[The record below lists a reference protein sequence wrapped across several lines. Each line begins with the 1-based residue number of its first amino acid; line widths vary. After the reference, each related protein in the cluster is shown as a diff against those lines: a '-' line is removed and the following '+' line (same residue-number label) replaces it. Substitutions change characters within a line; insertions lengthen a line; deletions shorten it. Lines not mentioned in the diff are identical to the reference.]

1 MTIQIRE
8 VSGPEREALPALE
21 RRFRVERRLRLTMRD
36 GALDYE
42 AAAVEPYDKHYPEPS
57 LGGCTTFVATI
68 GRRVVGRIDL
78 SRHWTGF
85 ASIEDLVVAPA
96 DRGKGVGF
104 ALVRGAQ
111 QWAVAAG
118 IAGLRTE
125 TQDVNVAACSLY
137 ARCLFRLSG
146 FDADLY
152 GATAD
157 SAGEIALFWY
167 WRPPYGNPAG

>member
-1 MTIQIRE
+1 MTIDIRE
-8 VSGPEREALPALE
+8 VSGPERDALPALD
-21 RRFRVERRLRLTMRD
+21 RRFRVERRLRLTLRD
-36 GALDYE
+36 GALAYE
-42 AAAVEPYDKHYPEPS
+42 AAPVEPYNKLYPEPS
-57 LGGCTTFVATI
+57 LTGCTTFVAKA
-68 GRRVVGRIDL
+68 GQQVAGRIDL

-104 ALVRGAQ
+104 ALVRRAQ
-111 QWAVAAG
+111 QWVVAAG
-118 IAGLRTE
+118 LAGLRTE
-125 TQDVNVAACSLY
+125 TQDVNVTACSLY
-137 ARCLFRLSG
+137 ARCDFRLSG

>member
-1 MTIQIRE
+1 MTIEIRE
-8 VSGPEREALPALE
+8 VSGAERDGLPALE

-36 GALDYE
+36 VALAYE
-42 AAAVEPYDKHYPEPS
+42 ATPVEPFDKRYPEPS
-57 LGGCTTFVATI
+57 LGGCTTFAATI
-68 GRRVVGRIDL
+68 EGQVAGRIDL

-96 DRGKGVGF
+96 DRGKGVGY
-104 ALVRGAQ
+104 ALVRRAQ

-118 IAGLRTE
+118 LVGLRTE
-125 TQDVNVAACSLY
+125 TQDVSVTACSLY
-137 ARCLFRLSG
+137 ARCDFRLSG

-167 WRPPYGNPAG
+167 WRPPYGHPTG